1 MKPLII
7 LLFAV
12 SIVLISI
19 LMVSAE
25 VGKDDRGNPNDPAV
39 NERANACYEG
49 ASLAGKCDTEEMW
62 VAGWY
67 LIRFETGLIGRD
79 EFPDQYDWLLP
90 PVVESVPGQLTT
102 TPPPK

>member
-1 MKPLII
+1 
-7 LLFAV
+7 
-12 SIVLISI
+12 
-19 LMVSAE
+19 
-25 VGKDDRGNPNDPAV
+25 
-39 NERANACYEG
+39 
-49 ASLAGKCDTEEMW
+49 MW